1 MYFSKIILSY
11 FTTSVFLGKDFCY
24 LFIPVNFPLGA
35 AFPFPLAL
43 LLLPLTIKF
52 PTWSNLLFSACFA
65 PTSSY
70 HQIPHLEQPSLFRF
84 LYSYLHSSTNFPLGA
99 TSPFSL
105 PLLLPPL
112 IDKFS
117 SWSNLPFFACFAP
130 TSTHRQIPHL
140 EQSSLFRFLYSYL
153 HSSTNFPFGAT
164 SPFPLPLLLLPLLN
178 AKTAMS
184 IKPMTVNIP
193 TPALHF
199 RYTTGNICPSFR
211 AVLRA
216 FHAQ

>member
-1 MYFSKIILSY
+1 MEQPSLFRLLCSY
-11 FTTSVFLGKDFCY
+11 FLLPS
-24 LFIPVNFPLGA
+24 NSPLGA
-35 AFPFPLAL
+35 TFSFLLAL

-52 PTWSNLLFSACFA
+52 PTWSNLLFSASFT
-65 PTSSY
+65 PTST
-70 HQIPHLEQPSLFRF
+70 HRQIFLLEQPPLFRF

-105 PLLLPPL
+105 ALLQLPL
-112 IDKFS
+112 IDKFPT
-117 SWSNLPFFACFAP
+117 WSNLLFSASFTP
-130 TSTHRQIPHL
+130 TSTHRQIFLL
-140 EQSSLFRFLYSYL
+140 EQPPLFRFLYSYL